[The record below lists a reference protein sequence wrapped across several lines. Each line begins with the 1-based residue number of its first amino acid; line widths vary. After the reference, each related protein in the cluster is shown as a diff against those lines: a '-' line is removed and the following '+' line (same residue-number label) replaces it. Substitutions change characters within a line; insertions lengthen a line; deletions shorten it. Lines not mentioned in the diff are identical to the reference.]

1 LLPLAY
7 FCPEIL
13 HPIQLGI
20 KHDRCRNRETL
31 GGSKKG
37 KHASPGEPS
46 NSKGCKPSHEVPTDL
61 PVVSSPAC
69 KNISLKVSGKSLAI
83 FRPSR
88 LRRGALAIVTN
99 VGRDAMDALVP

>member
-1 LLPLAY
+1 MAY
-7 FCPEIL
+7 LCPEIL
-13 HPIQLGI
+13 HPVQLGI
-20 KHDRCRNRETL
+20 KHDRRRHRETL

-37 KHASPGEPS
+37 KDASSGEPS

-61 PVVSSPAC
+61 PAVSSPAC
-69 KNISLKVSGKSLAI
+69 KNISLNKVSGKSLAI

-99 VGRDAMDALVP
+99 VGRDAVDVFVP